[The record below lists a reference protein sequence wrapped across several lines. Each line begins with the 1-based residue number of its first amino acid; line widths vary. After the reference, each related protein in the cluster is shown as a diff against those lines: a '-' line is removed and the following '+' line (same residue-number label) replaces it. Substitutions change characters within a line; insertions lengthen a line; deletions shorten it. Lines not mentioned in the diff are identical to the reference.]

1 MRQMAEGG
9 MNAQDKAIGDRLR
22 RAHGQLGGVVRML
35 EEGRAC
41 EDVVTQLMA
50 VRAAVDRAAGEIVV
64 AHIDE
69 CMTRLP
75 PEQVRETVGRAIK
88 LLGRVG

>member
-1 MRQMAEGG
+1 LEEKVSTSE
-9 MNAQDKAIGDRLR
+9 QDKAIGDRLR

-35 EEGRAC
+35 EEGRSC

-50 VRAAVDRAAGEIVV
+50 VRAAVDRAAGELVM

-75 PEQVRETVGRAIK
+75 PEQVRETVGRAMKMLARI
-88 LLGRVG
+88 GG

>member
-1 MRQMAEGG
+1 MSG
-9 MNAQDKAIGDRLR
+9 QDKAIGDRLR
-22 RAHGQLGGVVRML
+22 RAHGQLGGVIRML

-50 VRAAVDRAAGEIVV
+50 VRAAVDRAAGELVV

-75 PEQVRETVGRAIK
+75 PEQVRETVGRAVK
-88 LLGRVG
+88 MLGRINS

>member
-1 MRQMAEGG
+1 MDE
-9 MNAQDKAIGDRLR
+9 QDKAIHDRLR
-22 RAHGQLGGVVRML
+22 RAQGQLGGVIRML

-41 EDVVTQLMA
+41 EDIVTQLMA

-69 CMTRLP
+69 CMHRLP
-75 PEQVRETVGRAIK
+75 PDEVRETVGRAVK
-88 LLGRVG
+88 MLGRINS

>member
-1 MRQMAEGG
+1 MSG
-9 MNAQDKAIGDRLR
+9 QDKAIGDRLR
-22 RAHGQLGGVVRML
+22 RAHGQLGGVIRML
-35 EEGRAC
+35 EEDRPC

-50 VRAAVDRAAGEIVV
+50 VRAAVDRAAGEVVV

-75 PEQVRETVGRAIK
+75 PEQVKETVGRAVK
-88 LLGRVG
+88 MLGRIGG

>member
-1 MRQMAEGG
+1 MAETVIG
-9 MNAQDKAIGDRLR
+9 DKAVRDRLK
-22 RAHGQLGGVVRML
+22 RAEGQLAGVIRML

-50 VRAAVDRAAGEIVV
+50 VRAAVDRAAGELVL

-69 CMTRLP
+69 CLTRLP
-75 PEQVRETVGRAIK
+75 PEQVKETVGRAVK
-88 LLGRVG
+88 MLGRLSS

>member
-1 MRQMAEGG
+1 VSE
-9 MNAQDKAIGDRLR
+9 QDKAIGDRLR
-22 RAHGQLGGVVRML
+22 RAHGQLGGVLRML

-50 VRAAVDRAAGEIVV
+50 VRAAVDRAAGEVV
-64 AHIDE
+64 MAHIDE

-75 PEQVRETVGRAIK
+75 PEQVRETVGRAVK
-88 LLGRVG
+88 MLGRIGG

>member
-1 MRQMAEGG
+1 MDP
-9 MNAQDKAIGDRLR
+9 QDRAIGDRLR

-35 EEGRAC
+35 EEGRSC

-50 VRAAVDRAAGEIVV
+50 VRAAVDRAAGELVL

-75 PEQVRETVGRAIK
+75 PDQVKETVGRAIK
-88 LLGRVG
+88 LLGRIG